1 VSAVTGG
8 PSAKADLDPEAVQ
21 EAVREHYAAAAL
33 NVTTDERSGGGDT
46 ESGIGAGCYPAAD
59 LEGLP
64 ATAVAAS
71 IGCANPVAVAE
82 LVEGEVVL
90 DLGSGGGIDVLL
102 SARRVGPTGKAYGLD
117 MTDEMLD
124 LARANQSEA
133 GVDNVEFLKG
143 HMEAIPLPAASVD
156 VVLSNCVIALSVDK
170 GAVFAEAFR
179 VLRPGGRL
187 ALADVVA
194 KSEPDRDSRADAASW
209 VDCVSGAL
217 TEAQYRAALAAAGFI
232 EASIEFSHAIGAGHA
247 SVVVR
252 AAKPIAPQA
261 SSSTG
266 L

>member
-1 VSAVTGG
+1 MSAVTDGA
-8 PSAKADLDPEAVQ
+8 SAKTNLGSEAVR

-33 NVTTDERSGGGDT
+33 NVTTDERSSGGCAT
-46 ESGIGAGCYPAAD
+46 EPRIGAGCYPVGD

-82 LVEGEVVL
+82 LDEGEVVL

-102 SARRVGPTGKAYGLD
+102 SARRVGPTGRAYGLD
-117 MTDEMLD
+117 MTEEMLE
-124 LARANQSEA
+124 LARANQAEA
-133 GVDNVEFLKG
+133 GAENVEFLKG

-170 GAVFAEAFR
+170 AAVFAEAFR

-187 ALADVVA
+187 ALADVIAENETV
-194 KSEPDRDSRADAASW
+194 SGGTIDAASW

-217 TEAQYRAALAAAGFI
+217 TEERYRDALATAGF
-232 EASIEFSHAIGAGHA
+232 AHVSIQRSHAVSGGLA
-247 SVVVR
+247 SVIVR
-252 AAKPIAPQA
+252 AASPGSGP
-261 SSSTG
+261 G
-266 L
+266 